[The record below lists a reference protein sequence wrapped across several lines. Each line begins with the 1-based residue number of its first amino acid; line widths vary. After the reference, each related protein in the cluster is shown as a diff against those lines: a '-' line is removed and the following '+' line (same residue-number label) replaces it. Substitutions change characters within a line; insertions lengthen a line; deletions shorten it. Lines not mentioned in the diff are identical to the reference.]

1 VNFASGAY
9 GIDPIWYTNTDP
21 TDHITG
27 KLDRLTMRKQYNGQ
41 EQIHGP
47 NGKGMDIRHIGHS
60 LYYTPKHNFQ
70 LNNILHVPDAT
81 KSPLSVH
88 RLAKDNNAFLEY
100 WPNFFSIKDQD
111 TRKILL

>member
-1 VNFASGAY
+1 VNSSSSAY
-9 GIDPIWYTNTDP
+9 GIDPIWYKDSGATV
-21 TDHITG
+21 HITG
-27 KLDRLTMRKQYNGQ
+27 DLDRLAMREQYHGQ

-60 LYYTPKHNFQ
+60 LYYTPKHNFR

-81 KSPLSVH
+81 KNLLSVH

-100 WPNFFSIKDQD
+100 WPIFSPLR
-111 TRKILL
+111 TRS